1 MYPLFQDR
9 VEAGRLLAAELR
21 EIGPIRD
28 GIVVAVPRGGVV
40 VGAEV
45 AKALDT
51 PMDII
56 VPRKIG
62 APFNPEAAVG
72 AVTEDGTAIFD
83 ERALKLLGLTRESL
97 EETVKAQLAEIAR
110 RTMLYRSGRD
120 PLPLKGKTVILV
132 DDGVATGYTTLAALR
147 SVKKARPAK
156 VILAVPV
163 APPDTAEMLS
173 GEVDEMVCLF
183 TPEPFYAV
191 GQFYRRFDQTT
202 DEEVIALL
210 SRHRRA

>member
-1 MYPLFQDR
+1 MFQDR
-9 VEAGRLLAAELR
+9 VEAGRLLAAELK
-21 EIGPIRD
+21 EIGPVKD
-28 GIVVAVPRGGVV
+28 GVVVAIPRGGVV

-45 AKALDT
+45 AKALDI
-51 PMDII
+51 PIDVI

-62 APFNPEAAVG
+62 APFNPEVAVG
-72 AVTEDGTAIFD
+72 AVTEDGTTIFD
-83 ERALKLLGLTRESL
+83 ERALRLLGLTRESL
-97 EETVKAQLAEIAR
+97 DDAVKVQLAEIAR
-110 RTMLYRSGRD
+110 RTQLYRSGKD
-120 PLPLKGKTVILV
+120 PLPLEGKTVILI

-147 SVKKARPAK
+147 SVKNARPAR
-156 VILAVPV
+156 VVLAVPV

-173 GEVDEMVCLF
+173 GEVDEMICLL

-210 SRHRRA
+210 ARRRRA

>member
-1 MYPLFQDR
+1 MFQDR
-9 VEAGRLLAAELR
+9 VEAGRLLAAELK
-21 EIGPIRD
+21 EIGPVKD
-28 GIVVAVPRGGVV
+28 GVVVAIPRGGVV

-45 AKALDT
+45 AKALDI
-51 PMDII
+51 PIDVI

-62 APFNPEAAVG
+62 APFNPEVAVG
-72 AVTEDGTAIFD
+72 AVTEDGTTIFD
-83 ERALKLLGLTRESL
+83 ERALRLLGLARESL
-97 EETVKAQLAEIAR
+97 DDAVKVQLAEIAR
-110 RTMLYRSGRD
+110 RTQLYRSGKD
-120 PLPLKGKTVILV
+120 PLPLEGKTVILV

-147 SVKKARPAK
+147 SVKNARPAR
-156 VILAVPV
+156 VVLAVPV

-173 GEVDEMVCLF
+173 GEVDEMICLL

-210 SRHRRA
+210 ARRRRA

>member
-1 MYPLFQDR
+1 LFQDR
-9 VEAGRLLAAELR
+9 VEAGRLLAAELK
-21 EIGPIRD
+21 EIGPVKD
-28 GIVVAVPRGGVV
+28 GVVVAIPRGGVV

-45 AKALDT
+45 AKALDI
-51 PMDII
+51 PIDVI

-62 APFNPEAAVG
+62 APFNPEVAVG
-72 AVTEDGTAIFD
+72 AVTEDGTTIFD
-83 ERALKLLGLTRESL
+83 ERALRLLGLTRESL
-97 EETVKAQLAEIAR
+97 DDAVKVQLAEIAR
-110 RTMLYRSGRD
+110 RTQLYRSGKD
-120 PLPLKGKTVILV
+120 PLPLEGKTVILI

-147 SVKKARPAK
+147 SVKNARPAR
-156 VILAVPV
+156 VVLAVPV

-173 GEVDEMVCLF
+173 GEVDEMICLL

-210 SRHRRA
+210 ARRRRA

>member
-1 MYPLFQDR
+1 MFQDR

-210 SRHRRA
+210 SRHRHA

>member
-1 MYPLFQDR
+1 MFQDR
-9 VEAGRLLAAELR
+9 VEAGRLLAAELK
-21 EIGPIRD
+21 EIGPVKD
-28 GIVVAVPRGGVV
+28 GVVVAIPRGGVV

-45 AKALDT
+45 AKALDI
-51 PMDII
+51 PMDVI

-62 APFNPEAAVG
+62 APFNPEVAVG
-72 AVTEDGTAIFD
+72 AVTEDGTTIFD
-83 ERALKLLGLTRESL
+83 ERALRLLGLARESL
-97 EETVKAQLAEIAR
+97 DDAVKVQLAEIAR
-110 RTMLYRSGRD
+110 RTQLYRSGKD
-120 PLPLKGKTVILV
+120 PLPLEGKTVILV

-147 SVKKARPAK
+147 SVKNARPAR
-156 VILAVPV
+156 VVLAVPV

-173 GEVDEMVCLF
+173 GEVDEMICLL

-210 SRHRRA
+210 ARRRRA

>member
-1 MYPLFQDR
+1 LFQDR

-210 SRHRRA
+210 SRHRHA

>member
-1 MYPLFQDR
+1 MFQDR
-9 VEAGRLLAAELR
+9 VEAGRLLAAELK
-21 EIGPIRD
+21 EIGPVKD
-28 GIVVAVPRGGVV
+28 GVVVAIPRGGVV

-45 AKALDT
+45 AKDLDI
-51 PMDII
+51 PIDVI

-62 APFNPEAAVG
+62 APFNPEVAVG
-72 AVTEDGTAIFD
+72 AVTEDGTTIFD
-83 ERALKLLGLTRESL
+83 ERALRLLGLARESL
-97 EETVKAQLAEIAR
+97 DDAVKVQLAEIAR
-110 RTMLYRSGRD
+110 RTQLYRSGKD
-120 PLPLKGKTVILV
+120 PLPLEGKTVILV

-147 SVKKARPAK
+147 SVKNARPAR
-156 VILAVPV
+156 VVLAVPV

-173 GEVDEMVCLF
+173 GEVDEMICLL

-210 SRHRRA
+210 ARRRRA